1 MHYNTLFQDKNF
13 LERGT
18 VPLQTPPHFAVSIQ
32 LLNRNVLDIHCKHTA
47 SQLHVAPHFALSLSF
62 MRPVFTTELCRKL
75 TVKIY
80 RTPQSKIL
88 ATPMFLHI
96 LRLT

>member
-1 MHYNTLFQDKNF
+1 MHYSTLFQDKNF

-18 VPLQTPPHFAVSIQ
+18 APLQTPLQ
-32 LLNRNVLDIHCKHTA
+32 TLQRLDRRA
-47 SQLHVAPHFALSLSF
+47 FGAPHLALSLSF

-96 LRLT
+96 LKLT

>member
-13 LERGT
+13 LERGI

-47 SQLHVAPHFALSLSF
+47 SRRSTLRAFAQFYAS
-62 MRPVFTTELCRKL
+62 RIYDR
-75 TVKIY
+75 TV
-80 RTPQSKIL
+80 S
-88 ATPMFLHI
+88 
-96 LRLT
+96 

>member
-1 MHYNTLFQDKNF
+1 MHYSTLFQDKNF

-18 VPLQTPPHFAVSIQ
+18 APLQTLQ
-32 LLNRNVLDIHCKHTA
+32 RLDRRA
-47 SQLHVAPHFALSLSF
+47 FGAPHLALSLSF

-96 LRLT
+96 LKLT